1 MVHSTMFES
10 LQSVR
15 GRMAVVGGVSLLAL
29 GGLAALSRVTLA
41 HLAVG
46 GPLYGEI
53 AQSKDLVADITPP
66 PLYIIESYLVAHEIA
81 RKSSEAEV
89 DVLAN
94 KAAALH
100 AEFETRHQYWA
111 ASLPDDSLKRALIT
125 DTYEPALRFF
135 DAFDRD
141 FLPAVRRGDRARA
154 AAVLDQQLTP
164 IYDWHRAVV
173 DQVLAAARAR
183 SAARELEAA
192 AEVRQHSAIVLASAA
207 LAAMI
212 LLGVSRALV
221 HGMLRPLSGTVEV
234 LEAVAAGDLSRRAAT
249 TSVTEARRMG
259 EALERALQGMREALG
274 ADHVEWTAVGA
285 QRAEITRIRQLVEN
299 APTPTM
305 YADRDLVL
313 QYLNPAA
320 LATFRRMAAHLPVA
334 PDQLVG
340 RSLEEVHHDPG
351 HRALFDDPAAPPHA
365 TRFALG
371 PEVIDSVACVIR
383 DGDGSAIGAM
393 VTWEVVTEKLA
404 AERAVR
410 EAQVQELRNAELRR
424 QAEAEAGE
432 RRQRE
437 AAEREAE
444 QQARAAEEHAR
455 TADLRAKVDAI
466 LAVVDAAGAGD
477 LTREVAVRGEDTVG
491 RLGEGL
497 ARFFENLRG
506 SVANIA
512 RTAASVATSSE
523 QVNAVGCR
531 LGVTATETSAQA
543 TVVSSAAE
551 EVSRN
556 VQTVAAGTEE
566 MSASIREIAKSAAEA
581 AQVAS
586 QAVRIADRTNGT
598 VGKLGTSSAEIGQ
611 VIKVITSI
619 AEQTNLLALNAT
631 IEAARAGAA
640 GKGFAVVANEVKDLA
655 RETARATEE
664 IGLKIE
670 AIQADTSEAVR
681 AIREI
686 GEVIGRI
693 HNIQTTIAGAVEEQT
708 ATTNEMSR
716 NVSEAARGAQEIAHN
731 IQGVAQA
738 AQDTTEGAAQS
749 QGAGRDLA
757 AAATELQAL
766 VAQFR
771 IGEQTARR
779 TPARRSTAAV

>member
-1 MVHSTMFES
+1 MSNTTMTES
-10 LQSVR
+10 LRSVR
-15 GRMAVVGGVSLLAL
+15 GRMAGLVGVALLAL
-29 GGLAALSRVTLA
+29 GGLALLSRVTLA

-46 GPLYGEI
+46 GPVYGEI
-53 AQSKDLVADITPP
+53 AQSKDVVADITPP
-66 PLYIIESYLVAHEIA
+66 PLYIIESYLVAHEMV
-81 RKSSEAEV
+81 RKASLVEV
-89 DVLAN
+89 NVLAD
-94 KAAALH
+94 KAAALR
-100 AEFETRHQYWA
+100 ADFDARHQFWA
-111 ASLPDDSLKRALIT
+111 AALPEDSLKRALIA
-125 DTYEPALRFF
+125 DTYDPAVRFF
-135 DAFDRD
+135 QAFDEE
-141 FLPAVRRGDRARA
+141 FLPAVRRGDRTRA

-173 DQVLAAARAR
+173 DQVLATARAR
-183 SAARELEAA
+183 SAERELAAA
-192 AEVRQHSAIVLASAA
+192 AEVRHHTAIVLAGAA
-207 LAAMI
+207 LAAVL

-221 HGMLRPLSGTVEV
+221 HGVLRPLTGTVEV

-249 TSVTEARRMG
+249 TTVTEARRMG
-259 EALERALQGMREALG
+259 EALERALAGMREALG
-274 ADHVEWTAVGA
+274 ADHVDWAAVGA

-299 APTPTM
+299 APTPIM

-320 LATFRRMAAHLPVA
+320 LATFRRMAGHLPVA

-340 RSLEEVHHDPG
+340 RSLEDLHHDPA

-383 DGDGSAIGAM
+383 DGAGAAVGAM
-393 VTWEVVTEKLA
+393 VTWEVVTERLA
-404 AERAVR
+404 TERRAR
-410 EAQVQELRNAELRR
+410 EAQEQELRNAELRR

-444 QQARAAEEHAR
+444 QRARAEEEHTR
-455 TADLRAKVDAI
+455 TAALRAKVDAI
-466 LAVVDAAGAGD
+466 LEVVDAAGAGD
-477 LTREVAVRGEDTVG
+477 LSREIAVRGEDAVG

-497 ARFFENLRG
+497 SRFFENLRS

-523 QVNAVGCR
+523 QVNAVGRR
-531 LGVTATETSAQA
+531 LGATAMETAAQA
-543 TVVSSAAE
+543 TVVSTAAE

-586 QAVRIADRTNGT
+586 QAVRVAERTNGT

-664 IGLKIE
+664 IGLKID
-670 AIQADTSEAVR
+670 AIQADTGEAVR

-686 GEVIGRI
+686 GEVIGKI
-693 HNIQTTIAGAVEEQT
+693 HGIQTTIAGAVEEQT

-738 AQDTTEGAAQS
+738 AQDTTEGADQS

-757 AAATELQAL
+757 AAAAELQAL

-771 IGEQTARR
+771 IGDR
-779 TPARRSTAAV
+779 AAAPRPSRQPTVAA